1 MKEYKGYFIDLD
13 GTLYRGTELIPEAL
27 DFIRDLEQKG
37 IPYLYLTNNSSRPPE
52 QVAEKLRRFG
62 FPARPAQVYTTAL
75 ATAQYVRENLPSAR
89 VYVIGEEGLFKAL
102 EEAGCQI
109 TEDHPEAV
117 VVGIDRQFTYE
128 KMKKACLA
136 IRAGAIL
143 IGTNADRALPTEEGL
158 LPGSGSLV
166 AGISAATGV
175 KPLFIGKPEP
185 IIIRY
190 ALKKLGVAPEE
201 VLIVGDNL
209 DTDIRAGIQGGMDT
223 LLVFSGITTPEMAE
237 KAEIKA
243 THTARNLREWMNRVK
258 EERRAH

>member
-27 DFIRDLEQKG
+27 EFVRELDQKG
-37 IPYLYLTNNSSRPPE
+37 IPHLYLTNNSSRTPE
-52 QVAEKLRRFG
+52 QVADKLRQFG
-62 FPARPAQVYTTAL
+62 FPARPGQVYTTAL
-75 ATAQYVRENLPSAR
+75 ATAQYVQENFPDAR
-89 VYVIGEEGLFKAL
+89 VYVIGEEGLLQAL
-102 EEAGCQI
+102 KEKGCRI
-109 TEDHPEAV
+109 TEEHPNAV
-117 VVGIDRQFTYE
+117 VVGIDRGFTYK

-136 IRAGAIL
+136 IRAGATL

-185 IIIRY
+185 IILRY

-209 DTDIRAGIQGGMDT
+209 DTDIRAGIEGGMDT
-223 LLVFSGITTPEMAE
+223 LLVFTGITTPEMAE

-243 THTARNLREWMNRVK
+243 TYTARNLREWMNRAN